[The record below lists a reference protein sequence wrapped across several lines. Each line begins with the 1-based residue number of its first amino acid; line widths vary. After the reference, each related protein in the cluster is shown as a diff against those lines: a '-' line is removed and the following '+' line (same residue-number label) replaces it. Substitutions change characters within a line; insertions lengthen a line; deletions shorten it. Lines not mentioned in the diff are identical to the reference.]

1 MPGDPKPVEMISHPI
16 EQDCL
21 YFSFGVEE
29 TMILF
34 QPGAMFRATLE
45 SHPDWSTRA
54 RFLTRQGSAAAGGM
68 LAILPRAA
76 GSALLSASAG
86 HPVERDLQ
94 EIIFAALTPGER
106 PSLGPGGSP

>member
-1 MPGDPKPVEMISHPI
+1 MEIISPPA

-29 TMILF
+29 AMILF

-45 SHPDWSTRA
+45 GHPAWSTRA
-54 RFLTRQGSAAAGGM
+54 RFLLRPSPAAAEGM

-76 GSALLSASAG
+76 GSALLSAPAT
-86 HPVERDLQ
+86 HRVERDLQ
-94 EIIFAALTPGER
+94 EIIFAALAPGER
-106 PSLGPGGSP
+106 PSWPAERSA